1 MFPSGTDRAGT
12 MLGQYRLEELLGRGG
27 MGEVYR
33 ATDTRRGRTVAIK
46 LLSRTVND
54 DPTARDRFIRESHMA
69 AALNDPHVIPIHDWG
84 TIDGQLF
91 IDMRLVN
98 GRDLRQ
104 VLAEDGPL
112 PPERALH
119 IVEQIGAALD
129 AAHQEGLTHRDV
141 KPDNILVDRHDFAY
155 LVDFGLAMTDSDT
168 RFTQAGY
175 AIGSFRYMAPERF
188 ADDTVG
194 PPADIYALTGVL
206 YECLSGQAP
215 FAQLTNPEQII
226 SAHLQ
231 QFPAPLNS
239 PVNAVIGRGMAK
251 DPADRHPD
259 AATLVA
265 DARRAVHQPPAAGM
279 ATAVNPAGLDPAGF
293 DPAGLVSA
301 PPQVP
306 TARPTTEF
314 SQPTVV
320 RTAREP
326 VAPIPTQP
334 VRGTSRASTYALIAV
349 IAVLVIALLGVGGWF
364 LTTTASDEPAENAAA
379 PSLPASSVVSAP
391 SVVPSQVPA
400 PLSAAPSAP
409 VLPANGRQVWR
420 MPLGNAVVILYLSPS
435 GYNWLE
441 VATPGG
447 LAGSAR
453 IWSQA
458 SGWQASP
465 SYSAA
470 PQQFFTPAV
479 YAPANTCI
487 RIIVNYA
494 GNTMN
499 RKIC

>member
-33 ATDTRRGRTVAIK
+33 ATDTRRGRVVAIK

-54 DPTARDRFIRESHMA
+54 DPTARDRFIRETHMA

-119 IVEQIGAALD
+119 IVEQIGAVLD
-129 AAHQEGLTHRDV
+129 AAHHEGLTHRDV
-141 KPDNILVDRHDFAY
+141 KPDNILVDRNDFAY
-155 LVDFGLAMTDSDT
+155 LVDFGLAVTYSDT
-168 RFTQAGY
+168 RFTQAGHT
-175 AIGSFRYMAPERF
+175 IGSFRYMAPERF

-226 SAHLQ
+226 SAHLHQ
-231 QFPAPLNS
+231 LPASLNS
-239 PVNAVIGRGMAK
+239 PVDAVIRRGMAK

-265 DARRAVHQPPAAGM
+265 DARGAVHQPPAAAM
-279 ATAVNPAGLDPAGF
+279 PTAGNPAGLHPAGV
-293 DPAGLVSA
+293 VST
-301 PPQVP
+301 PTQVP

-314 SQPTVV
+314 SHPTVV
-320 RTAREP
+320 RTARDP

-334 VRGTSRASTYALIAV
+334 VRGASRASTYGLIAV

-364 LTTTASDEPAENAAA
+364 LTTTASDEPSENAAA
-379 PSLPASSVVSAP
+379 PSLPESSVAAAP
-391 SVVPSQVPA
+391 SVVPSQVPP

-435 GYNWLE
+435 GDNWLE

-453 IWSQA
+453 IWSQT

-487 RIIVNYA
+487 RIIVTYA
-494 GNTMN
+494 GDTMN
-499 RKIC
+499 RQIC